1 MRNPISRFAACM
13 CLAVLLS
20 NCAKQNV
27 LFRIPQQ
34 VVKMPSS
41 VQFENQSIDGD
52 RYEWNFGDGKTSSEK
67 NPKHFYLKSG
77 IYNVQLKVYKG
88 QKMNSS
94 QQRIEILP
102 PDGCVVSIETPYG
115 VMLAKLYD
123 QTPLHR
129 DNFFKHA
136 EEGFYNDLLFH
147 RVINGFMIQ
156 GGDPNSRGAA
166 PGKMLGSGGPGYT
179 IPAEFNTQYIHKKG
193 ALAAARTGD
202 QVNPK
207 KESSGSQFYIVQG
220 AIQADQNLN
229 MLEDRK
235 GIKYSDAQRNIYKTI
250 GGTPALDMDYTVFG
264 EIIEGLEIIDK
275 IAAVKT
281 ERGDRPTTDVK
292 MVIKALH

>member
-1 MRNPISRFAACM
+1 MKIPLSRFAAGIFW
-13 CLAVLLS
+13 ALLFG
-20 NCAKQNV
+20 NCSRQTV
-27 LFRIPQQ
+27 LFNVPQQ
-34 VVKMPSS
+34 VVKMPASI
-41 VQFENQSIDGD
+41 QFNNQSPDGD
-52 RYEWNFGDGKTSSEK
+52 RYEWDFGDGKTSTEK

-77 IYNVQLKVYKG
+77 IYHVQLKVFKG
-88 QKMNSS
+88 SKMNSS
-94 QQRIEILP
+94 QQKIEILP
-102 PDGCVVSIETPYG
+102 PEGCVVSIETPYG
-115 VMLAKLYD
+115 VMIAKLYD

-136 EEGFYNDLLFH
+136 EEGYYNDLLFH
-147 RVINGFMIQ
+147 RVISGFMIQ
-156 GGDPNSRGAA
+156 GGDPNSKGAA

-179 IPAEFNTQYIHKKG
+179 VPAEFNNQYIHKKG

-220 AIQADQNLN
+220 AIQTDQNLN
-229 MLEDRK
+229 MVEDRK
-235 GIKYSDAQRNIYKTI
+235 GFKYSDAQRNIYKTM
-250 GGTPALDMDYTVFG
+250 GGTPFLDMEYTVFG

-281 ERGDRPTTDVK
+281 ERGDRPTEDVK